1 MALLSCRNA
10 LPPNCHTSHSVALGP
25 LALDKGPDWGCF
37 DTSASNHQS
46 ILIVGRWWTNG
57 SAEGCPR
64 HKSDHR
70 GDSAQNRWI
79 VIGFPRLAASL
90 VSPSRATLFIIWEQV
105 KRMPYQPFFPAPT
118 PCFFF
123 FFSLLPQSLRVW
135 TLLWTVS
142 PVSYWCNWKCFVIAF
157 RQILMDAKLNE
168 VWVLVIRVGRGEI
181 YHQRLKSLH
190 GTITAPLPSPRS
202 WTVHYYSLK
211 RKAFNMSC
219 FPREKKKCTHVL
231 ITSITSNVQ
240 KNHRHQ

>member
-57 SAEGCPR
+57 SVEGCPR

-90 VSPSRATLFIIWEQV
+90 VSPSRATLFIIWEWV

-123 FFSLLPQSLRVW
+123 FFRSFPKACASGHCYELFPQSVTGVIESALSS
-135 TLLWTVS
+135 LS
-142 PVSYWCNWKCFVIAF
+142 DKYWW
-157 RQILMDAKLNE
+157 M
-168 VWVLVIRVGRGEI
+168 
-181 YHQRLKSLH
+181 
-190 GTITAPLPSPRS
+190 RS
-202 WTVHYYSLK
+202 WM
-211 RKAFNMSC
+211 RFG
-219 FPREKKKCTHVL
+219 F
-231 ITSITSNVQ
+231 
-240 KNHRHQ
+240 